1 MPKLGEILYNKLKNE
16 LLPTEKK
23 IGKTL
28 YTDNDK
34 KFLDKTKEL
43 QESWKAMALFFQE
56 IKYVSSASNY
66 EIFDNAYKFCYDM
79 AGAVKYS
86 REIADDTAADRAT
99 RVYEDIKSY
108 RDFDKALERLFP
120 DSGKNSSSISIYL
133 ANVYKKYE
141 QEYENAVTRPKQ
153 PINPSAPEQINYE
166 HDLYNY
172 KRTEALMTTNA
183 GKNLIKGLRGLQNYI
198 KDGNSID
205 NELAEDLNNKIK
217 NVDKKITPYQQNL
230 DVQRE
235 SYLKYLK
242 VNLDN
247 SHRLLGNSPEYG
259 RMLNSARNLYNNW
272 KEKDADERGELVDA
286 AFYATE
292 DYISRKRGSHNEND
306 WTPITKEEKKLFA
319 LANNLLKTVEDL
331 LDEDLT
337 NPDKKDLIE
346 DDENENDIEKLAK
359 IKLNDYSD
367 EYDIAFEEDVKYDVL
382 AKAVAVNV
390 LMQMGK
396 NGICGSESTPEQIF
410 SKNIIDQ
417 LAAEVKQTQWFK
429 NNKDGLKQKVF
440 RKVNGVVTSMEKK
453 DFSELGFDMVA
464 LNINLGDPKL
474 ESAKITSTQPEQ
486 DNVKDIDDMNTN
498 SNDNKSIGKKL

>member
-1 MPKLGEILYNKLKNE
+1 MPKLGEILYNKLQEE

-23 IGKTL
+23 IGGKTVDED
-28 YTDNDK
+28 TFNE
-34 KFLDKTKEL
+34 KTTEL
-43 QESWKAMALFFQE
+43 QESWKAMALFFNE
-56 IKYVSSASNY
+56 IETVSTASDF
-66 EIFDNAYKFCYDM
+66 EIFYNAYKFCRDM

-120 DSGKNSSSISIYL
+120 DSGKNSSSISIFL
-133 ANVYKKYE
+133 AKVYKTYE
-141 QEYENAVTRPKQ
+141 IIATRPEP

-396 NGICGSESTPEQIF
+396 NGNCGSESTPEQIF
-410 SKNIIDQ
+410 SKNKIDQ
-417 LAAEVKQTQWFK
+417 LAAKVKQTQWFK
-429 NNKDGLKQKVF
+429 NNKDSLENLEKMVF
-440 RKVNGVVTSMEKK
+440 KKKENGVTIPMEPQDINKLNYSIA
-453 DFSELGFDMVA
+453 D
-464 LNINLGDPKL
+464 LNINFGSPKTGLATNPSNQL
-474 ESAKITSTQPEQ
+474 EQK
-486 DNVKDIDDMNTN
+486 KGKNT
-498 SNDNKSIGKKL
+498 DGNKPIGNKPIGKK